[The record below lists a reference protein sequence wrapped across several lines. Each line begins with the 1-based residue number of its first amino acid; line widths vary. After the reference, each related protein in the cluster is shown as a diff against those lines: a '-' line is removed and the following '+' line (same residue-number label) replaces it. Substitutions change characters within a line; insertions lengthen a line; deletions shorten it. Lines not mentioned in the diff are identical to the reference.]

1 MTSQLTLDKWVQEIL
16 AGDVRALARAI
27 SLVERRGPE
36 ARELLR
42 ALSPRTGRARILGL
56 TGAPG
61 TGKSTLVDALT
72 REYRKGE
79 MTVGII
85 AVDPSSPYSGGAILG
100 DRVRMQSHGGD
111 PGVFIRSM
119 ATRGSLGGLAAATAD
134 VAAVIDASNRD
145 LVMIE
150 TVGVGQNEVDIVK
163 LADVTMVVIVP
174 GMGDVVQSLK
184 AGIMEIADIFV
195 INKSDREGADRL
207 EREVRE
213 MLSLSHRQTQWTPPV
228 IRTVACDGVG
238 IVELK
243 EAISR
248 YEEYLQ
254 NSGMG
259 ARRRIENWRARLEE
273 MLREEVL
280 RQLVRT
286 HLDHTTA
293 ERYATEIAERTRDP
307 YTLVDEIIAS
317 LSAGKGAKPVR

>member
-1 MTSQLTLDKWVQEIL
+1 MQQIL

-36 ARELLR
+36 ARQLLG
-42 ALSPRTGRARILGL
+42 ALFRHTGRARILGL

-61 TGKSTLVDALT
+61 TGKSTLVDALA
-72 REYRKGE
+72 REYRQAG

-85 AVDPSSPYSGGAILG
+85 AVDPSSPYSGGAVLG
-100 DRVRMQSHGGD
+100 DRVRMQSHYGD

-134 VAAVIDASNRD
+134 AAAVLDAGSRD

-195 INKSDREGADRL
+195 INKADREGADRL
-207 EREVRE
+207 EREVVD
-213 MLSLSHRQTQWTPPV
+213 MLSLGHARQWTPPV
-228 IRTVACDGVG
+228 IRTIACDGVG
-238 IVELK
+238 ITELK
-243 EAISR
+243 QAISR
-248 YEEYLQ
+248 YEDYLQ
-254 NSGMG
+254 SSGMG
-259 ARRRIENWRARLEE
+259 ARRRIENWRTRLEE
-273 MLREEVL
+273 MLREEVMG
-280 RQLVRT
+280 QLVRARF
-286 HLDHTTA
+286 DDATA
-293 ERYATEIAERTRDP
+293 QRYATEIVERARDP
-307 YTLVDEIIAS
+307 YALVDEVIAS
-317 LSAGKGAKPVR
+317 LSAGTGAKPVR